1 MVSKKKRIAVAAVV
15 AAVIVAAW
23 AGISYATNT
32 PPFKKPKGTIE
43 AAGLCPS
50 LGASQ
55 EAADILNRILP
66 YAAEYEVSREEGTP
80 RGAAPTD
87 VHHTSSCSISGDGR
101 RLLLVRTEMGA
112 WTSEASW
119 REEVLGTTDGRKP
132 TAFDAGRWAFTST
145 PEILRVGA
153 VFSACLP
160 AGDAGL
166 STSVVL
172 PTPAPADHLDDLRR
186 LTELAAE
193 QAHEA
198 ARCTVPADT
207 PPEVAG
213 NVRRGATVGRAPSHV
228 RAAGSG
234 CPATRPGYVAANLAR
249 AQMAARSRTITMI
262 DHPG

>member
-1 MVSKKKRIAVAAVV
+1 MTMQMAKKRGIIALVV
-15 AAVIVAAW
+15 LALVAAW

-101 RLLLVRTEMGA
+101 RLLLVRTEMA
-112 WTSEASW
+112 SWTSEASW

-207 PPEVAG
+207 PPG
-213 NVRRGATVGRAPSHV
+213 G
-228 RAAGSG
+228 
-234 CPATRPGYVAANLAR
+234 
-249 AQMAARSRTITMI
+249 
-262 DHPG
+262 